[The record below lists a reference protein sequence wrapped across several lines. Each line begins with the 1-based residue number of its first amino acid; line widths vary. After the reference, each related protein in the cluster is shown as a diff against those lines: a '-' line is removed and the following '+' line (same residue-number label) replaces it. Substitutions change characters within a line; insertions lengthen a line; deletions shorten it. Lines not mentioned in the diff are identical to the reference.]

1 MWSDN
6 ETDTDLLDY
15 SHLVDAVT
23 TIVAND
29 RLVPSTIGVFGDW
42 GSGKSS
48 LLQMIKRE
56 VESGEDVLCLS
67 FNGWI
72 FEGYEDAKSA
82 LMGTILDEIS
92 DKRTLAGKG
101 KELAKKLLKRV
112 DILKTV
118 GFASKHAL
126 GFAVGGPAG
135 LGITAGMDAIGWLK
149 QIAEKG
155 SEADLEKIKTFL
167 HEAPADS
174 AEIRRTVIEFRKDFA
189 DLLKETKIRRLVVI
203 IDDLDRCNPDT
214 IIATLEAIKLFLFVP
229 QTVFLIGADE
239 RLVKYA
245 VRRRF
250 PELPGDYAEVGRDY
264 LEKLVQFPVRV
275 PPLGRAETETYINLL
290 FANLGQL
297 TPEQCE
303 QARVCAMRKDS
314 QQIHDVTFNR
324 RIAQELFGELPNDL
338 AEGLS
343 LAEQL
348 SRVLTVGLNGNP
360 RQCKRFLNMLLMRIG
375 MAKSRNIVLQKG
387 VLAKLMLLEYF
398 RPEFFKTLAV
408 MQVEE
413 NGRPGLLH
421 QAEAFSQP
429 ESSASA
435 PHLALENG
443 TGNIAA
449 PKKTARGKSDDA
461 PRRTPPDDPRIT
473 PWLAD
478 TWMQEWLKGT
488 PPLREID
495 LRPYFFF
502 SRDILGPL
510 GVAVQRLTPAAQEVL
525 QRLLSESEATQK
537 LGVQR
542 AKDLNQAEAAAVL
555 EALVDKI
562 QREEDLSDARSSL
575 PVLFEWVKAR
585 PEQSGQLISALGR
598 IPDASVP
605 LNVPIRLQSVG
616 AAAEVSVPMQ
626 QLFQRWKSGPN
637 KRLATAVDNALK
649 RTREPMKR

>member
-6 ETDTDLLDY
+6 ETDVDLLDY

-48 LLQMIKRE
+48 LLQMIKLE
-56 VESGEDVLCLS
+56 VEKGEDVLCLS

-92 DKRTLAGKG
+92 EKRTLVGKG
-101 KELAKKLLKRV
+101 KELAKKLFKRV

-118 GFASKHAL
+118 GFAGKHAL
-126 GFAVGGPAG
+126 AFAVAGPAG
-135 LGITAGMDAIGWLK
+135 LGITAGMDAINWLK

-155 SEADLEKIKTFL
+155 SEADVEKIKTFL
-167 HEAPADS
+167 HEAPSDS

-297 TPEQCE
+297 TQDQCE
-303 QARVCAMRKDS
+303 KARVHAMRKTS
-314 QQIHDVTFNR
+314 EQIHDVTFNR

-338 AEGLS
+338 VEGLS

-360 RQCKRFLNMLLMRIG
+360 RQCKRFLNMLLMRIR
-375 MAKSRNIVLQKG
+375 MAKSRNIILQKG

-398 RPEFFKTLAV
+398 RPEFFKSLAA

-413 NGRPGLLH
+413 NGKPKLLQ
-421 QAEAFSQP
+421 QAEAFFQP
-429 ESSASA
+429 EPRIPAPQPASSD
-435 PHLALENG
+435 G
-443 TGNIAA
+443 DFAA
-449 PKKTARGKSDDA
+449 PKKGARKAAEISQK
-461 PRRTPPDDPRIT
+461 TPPDDPRVT

-478 TWMQEWLKGT
+478 AWMQDWLRGT
-488 PPLREID
+488 PPLRDAD
-495 LRPYFFF
+495 LGPYFFF

-510 GVAVQRLTPAAQEVL
+510 GIAVQRLTPAAQEVL
-525 QRLLSESEATQK
+525 QKLLNESEAAQK
-537 LGVQR
+537 LGVQQ
-542 AKDLNQAEAAAVL
+542 AKDLNQAEAAAVF
-555 EALVDKI
+555 EALADKV
-562 QREEDLSDARSSL
+562 QREEDLTDAGSSL
-575 PVLFEWVKAR
+575 PTLFDFVKVR
-585 PEQSGQLISALGR
+585 LELSGQLISALGR
-598 IPDASVP
+598 IPDGSVP
-605 LNVPIRLQSVG
+605 VNVPMRLQSIGFASEVG
-616 AAAEVSVPMQ
+616 IPLQ
-626 QLFQRWKSGPN
+626 QLLQRWKTGPN
-637 KRLATAVDNALK
+637 KRLAAGVDNALK
-649 RTREPMKR
+649 RIRGPVKG

>member
-6 ETDTDLLDY
+6 ETNTDLLDY

-29 RLVPSTIGVFGDW
+29 HLVPSTIGIFGDW

-48 LLQMIKRE
+48 LLQMIKIE
-56 VESGEDVLCLS
+56 VEKGDDVLCLS

-82 LMGTILDEIS
+82 LMGTILDEITG
-92 DKRTLAGKG
+92 KRTLAEKG
-101 KELAKKLLKRV
+101 KELAKKLFKRV

-126 GFAVGGPAG
+126 AFAIGGPAA
-135 LGITAGMDAIGWLK
+135 LGITAGMDAMSWLK
-149 QIAEKG
+149 HVADRG

-229 QTVFLIGADE
+229 QTFFLIGADE

-297 TPEQCE
+297 TSEQCE
-303 QARVCAMRKDS
+303 QARVHAMRKNS
-314 QQIHDVTFNR
+314 EQIHDVTFNR
-324 RIAQELFGELPNDL
+324 RIAQELFGELPHDL
-338 AEGLS
+338 VEGLS

-348 SRVLTVGLNGNP
+348 SRVLAVGLNGNP
-360 RQCKRFLNMLLMRIG
+360 RQCKRFLNMLLMRIR
-375 MAKSRNIVLQKG
+375 MAQSRNIILQKG

-398 RPEFFKTLAV
+398 RPEFFKTLAA

-413 NGRPGLLH
+413 NGRPALV
-421 QAEAFSQP
+421 QAAEAFL
-429 ESSASA
+429 SSNDS
-435 PHLALENG
+435 
-443 TGNIAA
+443 AA
-449 PKKTARGKSDDA
+449 PAPRDSDDNDGDLA
-461 PRRTPPDDPRIT
+461 TRRRGARKPVESTRKTQPDDPRIT

-478 TWMQEWLKGT
+478 GWMQDWLKGA
-488 PPLREID
+488 PFLREID

-525 QRLLSESEATQK
+525 EKLLTESDAAQR

-542 AKDLNQAEAAAVL
+542 AKDLNEAEAAAVF
-555 EALVDKI
+555 EALTDKV
-562 QREEDLSDARSSL
+562 QREEDLSDTRSSL

-585 PEQSGQLISALGR
+585 PELSGQLIAAFGR
-598 IPDASVP
+598 IPDSSVP
-605 LNVPIRLQSVG
+605 VNVPMRLQSIG
-616 AAAEVSVPMQ
+616 SGSEANLPMQ

-637 KRLATAVDNALK
+637 KRLAAGVDNALK
-649 RTREPMKR
+649 RQRGAVKD